1 MCPGEAA
8 QSGGGGAQ
16 WPGYGYNSESE
27 ISEYE
32 WTEYFT
38 FQEVTYMYLM
48 TKAFKVKV
56 RILNYKNIAHLLSDQ
71 GFDDFRL
78 SHLII

>member
-27 ISEYE
+27 VSEYE
-32 WTEYFT
+32 WT
-38 FQEVTYMYLM
+38 FQEVTYLM
-48 TKAFKVKV
+48 TKALKVKV